1 MSSGSLKREKRRIRH
16 EVLEARDA
24 IAPDLRERWGER
36 IADRVIELQEV
47 PAAHAMML
55 FSSFGSE
62 VPTGPLIERL
72 RERGI
77 TVALP
82 RIEGGEL
89 VPVGYV
95 PGDPVRP
102 TSFGAVEPVAPDA
115 LDAASLDV
123 VVVPGVAFD
132 RFGRRIGYGGGY
144 YDRFLRDL
152 TAFRVGIAFSLQVI
166 DGRLPA
172 GSFDVPVH
180 AIVTEEET
188 IRPAEAT
195 SASHEP

>member
-1 MSSGSLKREKRRIRH
+1 MSSAGLKRAKRQIRR

-24 IAPDLRERWGER
+24 IAPDLRDRWGEW
-36 IADRVIELQEV
+36 IADGAIDLPEIRTARVV
-47 PAAHAMML
+47 ML

-62 VPTGPLIERL
+62 VPTGPMIERL

-77 TVALP
+77 TIALP
-82 RIEGGEL
+82 RIEDGDL
-89 VPVGYV
+89 VPVTYAL
-95 PGDPVRP
+95 GDPVRP
-102 TSFGAVEPVAPDA
+102 TSFGAIEPARPDA
-115 LDAASLDV
+115 LDPGSLDV

-132 RFGRRIGYGGGY
+132 RSGRRVGYGGGY

-152 TAFRVGIAFSLQVI
+152 AVFRAGIAFSLQVI

-172 GSFDVPVH
+172 GNFDLPVH

-188 IRPAEAT
+188 IRPTDAT
-195 SASHEP
+195 SASHRP

>member
-1 MSSGSLKREKRRIRH
+1 MSSAGLKRAKRQIRR

-24 IAPDLRERWGER
+24 IAPDLRGRWGER
-36 IADRVIELQEV
+36 IAEGTIDLPEIRTARVV
-47 PAAHAMML
+47 ML

-62 VPTGPLIERL
+62 VPTGPMIERL

-77 TVALP
+77 TIALP
-82 RIEGGEL
+82 RIEDGDL
-89 VPVGYV
+89 VPVAYV

-102 TSFGAVEPVAPDA
+102 TTFGAVEPVRPDA
-115 LDAASLDV
+115 LDPGSLDV

-132 RFGRRIGYGGGY
+132 RSGRRVGYGGGY

-152 TAFRVGIAFSLQVI
+152 TAFRAGIAYSLQVI

-172 GSFDVPVH
+172 GNFDLPLH

-188 IRPAEAT
+188 IRPSDA
-195 SASHEP
+195 SASHRP